1 MKLIAVTQRVEVVPE
16 RRERRDVLDQTWVR
30 FLGHCGCLPVAIPNE
45 PCAAGHLWR
54 SVRFDGILLTG
65 GNDLGG
71 DAPERDETERALLV
85 EARRGGAPVIGV
97 CRGMQLIQSVFGIA
111 LQRTPG
117 HVTPRQWIRLGE
129 VRRAVNSY
137 HNLGSFETVA
147 ELPAWAW
154 SDDGVV
160 KAVRHVSEP
169 LLGIMWHPERLV
181 PFRRGDLNLF
191 RDHFGTR
198 Q

>member
-1 MKLIAVTQRVEVVPE
+1 
-16 RRERRDVLDQTWVR
+16 
-30 FLGHCGCLPVAIPNE
+30 
-45 PCAAGHLWR
+45 
-54 SVRFDGILLTG
+54 
-65 GNDLGG
+65 
-71 DAPERDETERALLV
+71 
-85 EARRGGAPVIGV
+85 VIGV
-97 CRGMQLIQSVFGIA
+97 CRGMQLIQSVFGIP

-117 HVTPRQWIRLGE
+117 HVTPRQRIRLGG

-137 HNLGSFETVA
+137 HNLGTFQTVA
-147 ELPAWAW
+147 DLPAWAW
-154 SDDGVV
+154 ADDGVV

-169 LLGIMWHPERLV
+169 LLGIMWHPERLI